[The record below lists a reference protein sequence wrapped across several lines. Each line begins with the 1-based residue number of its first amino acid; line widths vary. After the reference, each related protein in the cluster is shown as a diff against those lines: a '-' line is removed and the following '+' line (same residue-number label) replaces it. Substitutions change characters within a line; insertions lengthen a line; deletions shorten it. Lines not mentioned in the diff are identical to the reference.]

1 MDYQGIIIRP
11 PSEADSLILQV
22 TIGCSHNK
30 CSFCPTYKG
39 VTFRLKDES
48 IIDKDIEFAGKR
60 YGQYVRRVFLC
71 DGDVLILKTDYLLNL
86 FKKLRN
92 TFPNLQ
98 RIGLYG
104 NAKSILRKTEEELK
118 ILKENGLGIIYLGVE
133 SGNDE
138 VLKRVCKGVNSEM
151 MLSAGKR
158 VVSTGIKLSVTV
170 LLGIGGVELSKEHA
184 IDTGR
189 LLSAMEPNYIGAL
202 TVMVIE
208 GTPLYE
214 EQRLGKFVLPS
225 PFQLLEELKIMIE
238 NTNIK
243 SGLFMANHA
252 SNYLPLKI
260 RMPKD
265 KESALQLLNKVITEK
280 NSSYLKPEYYRAL

>member
-71 DGDVLILKTDYLLNL
+71 DGDVLILKTNYLLNL

>member
-39 VTFRLKDES
+39 VSFRLKDES
-48 IIDKDIEFAGKR
+48 IIDRDIAFASKR
-60 YGQYVRRVFLC
+60 YGPLVKRVFLC
-71 DGDVLILKTDYLLNL
+71 DGDVLILKTEYLLSL
-86 FKKLRN
+86 FKKLKKA
-92 TFPNLQ
+92 FPNLN

-104 NAKSILRKTEEELK
+104 NAKSILRKTQEELS

-138 VLKRVCKGVNSEM
+138 VLERVRKGVNSKM
-151 MLSAGKR
+151 MLSAGEK
-158 VVSTGIKLSVTV
+158 VVASGIKLSVTV
-170 LLGIGGVELSKEHA
+170 LLGIGGVELSKAHA

-189 LLSAMEPNYIGAL
+189 LLTAMEPNYIGAL

-208 GTPLYE
+208 DTPLYE
-214 EQRLGKFVLPS
+214 EQRANRFILPS
-225 PFQLLEELKIMIE
+225 PFQILEELKIMIE
-238 NTNIK
+238 NTNLR

-252 SNYLPLKI
+252 SNYLPIKI

-265 KESALQLLNKVITEK
+265 KEMVLDLLSKVISEK
-280 NSSYLKPEYYRAL
+280 DNSYLKPEYYRAL

>member
-30 CSFCPTYKG
+30 CTFCPTYKG
-39 VTFRLKDES
+39 VSFRLKDEK
-48 IIDKDIEFAGKR
+48 IIDKDIDFARKR

-86 FKKLRN
+86 FKKLKN
-92 TFPNLQ
+92 AFPNLQ

-104 NAKSILRKTEEELK
+104 NAKSVLRKSDEELRL
-118 ILKENGLGIIYLGVE
+118 LKENGLGIVYLGVE

-138 VLKRVCKGVNSEM
+138 VLKNINKGVTSEEI
-151 MLSAGKR
+151 LKAGKS
-158 VVSTGIKLSVTV
+158 VVEAGIKLSVTV
-170 LLGIGGVELSKEHA
+170 LLGIGGVDLSHKHA
-184 IDTGR
+184 IDTGK
-189 LLSAMEPNYIGAL
+189 LLSEMEPNYIGAL

-208 GTPLYE
+208 GTPLYN
-214 EQRLGKFVLPS
+214 EQKSGKFILPK

-238 NTNIK
+238 NTDLRT
-243 SGLFMANHA
+243 GLFMANHA

-260 RMPKD
+260 RLPKD
-265 KESALQLLNKVITEK
+265 KIQTLQLLSKIISQKDENH
-280 NSSYLKPEYYRAL
+280 LKPEYYRAL